1 MRFIISN
8 FVIDVK
14 EKRKSQ
20 SGGGWD
26 FKEVSFIEGEN
37 NWIEGGRKLSQLSC
51 KVQSTY
57 LNANAVPNLIKSQ

>member
-20 SGGGWD
+20 SGGAGTSRRYPLL
-26 FKEVSFIEGEN
+26 KGKIIG
-37 NWIEGGRKLSQLSC
+37 
-51 KVQSTY
+51 
-57 LNANAVPNLIKSQ
+57 